1 LLSIFKNGAT
11 LQKFPNAYVITGSI
25 ASGKST
31 VVNLLK
37 ERGFSVIDA
46 DLIAHEQLEICK
58 GEIIRE
64 FGEQILDE
72 AGKIDRKKL
81 GAIVFREPKKLKNLE
96 QILHP
101 KIKAEIFFKASQL
114 ESLGQVYFVD
124 IPLFF
129 EKKERYA
136 EFKNVA
142 VIYAPKELLLSRL
155 MSRNGLNL
163 EEAKARVELQMDIE
177 QKREMANFLIDN
189 SSDRENLELEL
200 EKFLKQIGA
209 TAF

>member
-1 LLSIFKNGAT
+1 M
-11 LQKFPNAYVITGSI
+11 QKFPNAYVITGSI

-46 DLIAHEQLEICK
+46 DVIAHEQLEICK
-58 GEIIRE
+58 GEIVCE

-81 GAIVFREPKKLKNLE
+81 GAIVFNDPKKLKNLE

-101 KIKAEIFFKASQL
+101 KIKAEIFFKALQL
-114 ESLGQVYFVD
+114 ERLERVYFVD

-129 EKKERYA
+129 EKKERYS

-155 MSRNGLNL
+155 MSRNALSL
-163 EEAKARVELQMDIE
+163 EDAKARVELQIDIE
-177 QKREMANFLIDN
+177 QKREMAKFVIDN
-189 SSDRENLELEL
+189 SGDRDNLELEL
-200 EKFLKQIGA
+200 EKFLKQICA
-209 TAF
+209 IS

>member
-1 LLSIFKNGAT
+1 MQN
-11 LQKFPNAYVITGSI
+11 FPNAYVITGSI

-37 ERGFSVIDA
+37 ERCFSVIDA

-58 GEIIRE
+58 CEIVKT
-64 FGEQILDE
+64 FGEQILNE

-81 GAIVFREPKKLKNLE
+81 GAIVFNEPKKLKNLE

-101 KIKAEIFFKASQL
+101 KIKAEILSQASQL
-114 ESLGQVYFVD
+114 EGLGQVYFVD

-129 EKKERYA
+129 EKKERYS

-155 MSRNGLNL
+155 ISRNGLSLN
-163 EEAKARVELQMDIE
+163 EAKARVELQMDIE
-177 QKREMANFLIDN
+177 QKRKMAKFVIDN
-189 SSDRENLELEL
+189 SNDRENLQLEL
-200 EKFLKQIGA
+200 EKFLRQICA
-209 TAF
+209 IS

>member
-58 GEIIRE
+58 REIVCE

-72 AGKIDRKKL
+72 AGKIERKKL
-81 GAIVFREPKKLKNLE
+81 GAIVFRKPKKLKNLE

-101 KIKAEIFFKASQL
+101 KIKAEILSQASQL
-114 ESLGQVYFVD
+114 ERLGQVYFVD

-163 EEAKARVELQMDIE
+163 EDAKARAELQMDIE
-177 QKREMANFLIDN
+177 QKKKMAKFVIDN
-189 SSDRENLELEL
+189 SNDRENLKLEL
-200 EKFLKQIGA
+200 EKFLKQICA
-209 TAF
+209 IS

>member
-1 LLSIFKNGAT
+1 M
-11 LQKFPNAYVITGSI
+11 QKFLNAYVITGSI

-31 VVNLLK
+31 VANLLK

-46 DLIAHEQLEICK
+46 DIIAHEQLEICK
-58 GEIIRE
+58 CEIVKA

-72 AGKIDRKKL
+72 GGRIDRKKL
-81 GAIVFREPKKLKNLE
+81 GAIVFNEPKKLKNLE

-114 ESLGQVYFVD
+114 ERLGQVYFVD

-155 MSRNGLNL
+155 ISRNGLNL
-163 EEAKARVELQMDIE
+163 EDAKARVGLQMDIE
-177 QKREMANFLIDN
+177 QKRKMAKFVIDN
-189 SSDRENLELEL
+189 SNDRENLNLEL

-209 TAF
+209 TF

>member
-1 LLSIFKNGAT
+1 M
-11 LQKFPNAYVITGSI
+11 QKFPNAYVITGSI

-46 DLIAHEQLEICK
+46 DLITHEQLEICK
-58 GEIIRE
+58 GEIICE

-72 AGKIDRKKL
+72 AGKIERKKL

-101 KIKAEIFFKASQL
+101 KIKAEILSQASQL
-114 ESLGQVYFVD
+114 ERLGQVYFVD

-136 EFKNVA
+136 EFKNIA

-155 MSRNGLNL
+155 MSRNALNL
-163 EEAKARVELQMDIE
+163 EDAKARVELQMDIE
-177 QKREMANFLIDN
+177 QKKKMAKFVIDN
-189 SSDRENLELEL
+189 SGDRENLELEL
-200 EKFLKQIGA
+200 EKFLNQICA
-209 TAF
+209 IS

>member
-1 LLSIFKNGAT
+1 M
-11 LQKFPNAYVITGSI
+11 QKFPNAYVITGSI

-58 GEIIRE
+58 CEIVE
-64 FGEQILDE
+64 VFGEQILDE
-72 AGKIDRKKL
+72 TGKIDRKKL
-81 GAIVFREPKKLKNLE
+81 GAIVFNEPKKLKNLE

-101 KIKAEIFFKASQL
+101 KIKAEILSQALQL
-114 ESLGQVYFVD
+114 ECLGQVYFVD

-129 EKKERYA
+129 EKKERYS

-142 VIYAPKELLLSRL
+142 VIYAPKELLLRRL
-155 MSRNGLNL
+155 MSRNGLSLN
-163 EEAKARVELQMDIE
+163 EAKARVELQMDIE
-177 QKREMANFLIDN
+177 KKRKMAKFIIDN
-189 SSDRENLELEL
+189 SGDRENLKLEL
-200 EKFLKQIGA
+200 EKFLKQICA
-209 TAF
+209 IS

>member
-1 LLSIFKNGAT
+1 M
-11 LQKFPNAYVITGSI
+11 QKFPNAYVITGSI

-46 DLIAHEQLEICK
+46 DVIAHEQLEICK
-58 GEIIRE
+58 GEIVRE

-81 GAIVFREPKKLKNLE
+81 GAIVFSEPKKLKILE

-101 KIKAEIFFKASQL
+101 KIKGEILSNASQL

-155 MSRNGLNL
+155 MSRNGLSL

-177 QKREMANFLIDN
+177 QKREMAKFVIDN
-189 SSDRENLELEL
+189 SNDRENLKLEL

-209 TAF
+209 IS

>member
-1 LLSIFKNGAT
+1 M
-11 LQKFPNAYVITGSI
+11 QKFPNAYVITGSI

-58 GEIIRE
+58 CEIVKV

-72 AGKIDRKKL
+72 TGRIDRKKL
-81 GAIVFREPKKLKNLE
+81 GAIVFNEPKKLKNLE

-101 KIKAEIFFKASQL
+101 KIKAEIFCKASQF
-114 ESLGQVYFVD
+114 ERLGQVYFVD

-155 MSRNGLNL
+155 MSRNRLSLN
-163 EEAKARVELQMDIE
+163 EAKARVELQMDTE
-177 QKREMANFLIDN
+177 QKRKMAKFIIDN
-189 SSDRENLELEL
+189 SGDRENLKLEL
-200 EKFLKQIGA
+200 EKFIKQICA
-209 TAF
+209 TF

>member
-1 LLSIFKNGAT
+1 M
-11 LQKFPNAYVITGSI
+11 QKFPNAYVITGSI

-58 GEIIRE
+58 GEIVCE

-72 AGKIDRKKL
+72 AGKIERKKL

-114 ESLGQVYFVD
+114 EDLGEIYFVD

-136 EFKNVA
+136 EFKNIA

-155 MSRNGLNL
+155 ISRNGLSL
-163 EEAKARVELQMDIE
+163 EDAKARVGLQMDIE
-177 QKREMANFLIDN
+177 QKRKMAKFVIDN
-189 SSDRENLELEL
+189 SNDRENLKLEL
-200 EKFLKQIGA
+200 EKFLKQICA
-209 TAF
+209 IS

>member
-1 LLSIFKNGAT
+1 M
-11 LQKFPNAYVITGSI
+11 QKFPNAYVITGSI

-58 GEIIRE
+58 GEIVRE

-114 ESLGQVYFVD
+114 ERLGQVYFVD

-142 VIYAPKELLLSRL
+142 VIYAPKELLLSRI
-155 MSRNGLNL
+155 MSRNALNL
-163 EEAKARVELQMDIE
+163 EDAKARVELQMDIE

-189 SSDRENLELEL
+189 SNDRENLKLEL

>member
-1 LLSIFKNGAT
+1 M
-11 LQKFPNAYVITGSI
+11 QKFPNAYVFTGSI
-25 ASGKST
+25 ASGKSSAI
-31 VVNLLK
+31 NLLT

-58 GEIIRE
+58 CERVE
-64 FGEQILDE
+64 AFGEQILDE

-81 GAIVFREPKKLKNLE
+81 GDTVFNEPKKLKNLE

-101 KIKAEIFFKASQL
+101 KIKEEILSCAVKL
-114 ESLGQVYFVD
+114 ECLGQVYFVD

-129 EKKERYA
+129 EKEDRYD

-155 MSRNGLNL
+155 MNRNGLKL
-163 EEAKARVELQMDIE
+163 EEAKVRVELQMDIE
-177 QKREMANFLIDN
+177 QKRKKANFIIDN
-189 SSDRENLELEL
+189 SGDKENLEKEL
-200 EKFLKQIGA
+200 EKFLRQICG
-209 TAF
+209 

>member
-1 LLSIFKNGAT
+1 M
-11 LQKFPNAYVITGSI
+11 QKFPNAYVITGSI

-46 DLIAHEQLEICK
+46 DVIAHEQLEICK
-58 GEIIRE
+58 CEIVRE
-64 FGEQILDE
+64 FGEQILDK

-101 KIKAEIFFKASQL
+101 KIKAEILLKASQL
-114 ESLGQVYFVD
+114 ERLEQVYFVD

-136 EFKNVA
+136 EFKNIA

-155 MSRNGLNL
+155 MSRNALSL
-163 EEAKARVELQMDIE
+163 EDAKARAELQMDIE
-177 QKREMANFLIDN
+177 QKREMAKFVIDN
-189 SSDRENLELEL
+189 SNDRENLKLEL
-200 EKFLKQIGA
+200 EKFLKQICA
-209 TAF
+209 IS

>member
-1 LLSIFKNGAT
+1 M
-11 LQKFPNAYVITGSI
+11 QKFPNAYVITGSI
-25 ASGKST
+25 TSGKST

-46 DLIAHEQLEICK
+46 DLITHEQLEICK
-58 GEIIRE
+58 GEIICE

-101 KIKAEIFFKASQL
+101 KIKAEILSQASQL
-114 ESLGQVYFVD
+114 ERLGQVYFVD

-129 EKKERYA
+129 EKKERYD
-136 EFKNVA
+136 EFKKVA

-155 MSRNGLNL
+155 MSRNALSL
-163 EEAKARVELQMDIE
+163 EDAKARVELQMDIE
-177 QKREMANFLIDN
+177 QKREMAKFVIDN
-189 SSDRENLELEL
+189 SNDMENLKLEL
-200 EKFLKQIGA
+200 EKFLKHICA
-209 TAF
+209 TS

>member
-1 LLSIFKNGAT
+1 MQN
-11 LQKFPNAYVITGSI
+11 FPNAYVITGSI

-58 GEIIRE
+58 REIVE
-64 FGEQILDE
+64 TFGEQILDE
-72 AGKIDRKKL
+72 TGKIDRKKL

-101 KIKAEIFFKASQL
+101 KIKAEILSKALQL
-114 ESLGQVYFVD
+114 ECLGQVYFVD

-136 EFKNVA
+136 EFKNVV

-155 MSRNGLNL
+155 MSRNALSL
-163 EEAKARVELQMDIE
+163 EDAKARAELQMDIE
-177 QKREMANFLIDN
+177 QKKKMAKFVIDN
-189 SSDRENLELEL
+189 SNDRENLKLEL

-209 TAF
+209 IS

>member
-1 LLSIFKNGAT
+1 MQN
-11 LQKFPNAYVITGSI
+11 FPNAYVITGSI

-58 GEIIRE
+58 QEIIE
-64 FGEQILDE
+64 ASGEQILDE
-72 AGKIDRKKL
+72 TGKIDRKKL
-81 GAIVFREPKKLKNLE
+81 GDIVFNEPKKLKNLE
-96 QILHP
+96 RILHL

-114 ESLGQVYFVD
+114 ERLGQVYFVD

-142 VIYAPKELLLSRL
+142 VIYTPKELLLSRL
-155 MSRNGLNL
+155 MSRNGLSLN
-163 EEAKARVELQMDIE
+163 EAKARVELQMDIE
-177 QKREMANFLIDN
+177 QKKKMAKFVIDN
-189 SSDRENLELEL
+189 SNDRENLKLEL
-200 EKFLKQIGA
+200 EKFLKQICA
-209 TAF
+209 IS

>member
-1 LLSIFKNGAT
+1 M
-11 LQKFPNAYVITGSI
+11 QKFPNAYVITGSI

-31 VVNLLK
+31 AINLLK

-46 DLIAHEQLEICK
+46 DVIAHEQLEICK
-58 GEIIRE
+58 CEIARV
-64 FGEQILDE
+64 FKEQILDE
-72 AGKIDRKKL
+72 VGKIDRKKL
-81 GAIVFREPKKLKNLE
+81 GVIVFNDPKKLKILE

-101 KIKAEIFFKASQL
+101 KIKEEILSRATKL
-114 ESLGQVYFVD
+114 ERLGQVYFVD

-129 EKKERYA
+129 EKEDYYA

-155 MSRNGLNL
+155 MNRNGLKL

-177 QKREMANFLIDN
+177 QKRKKANFIIDN
-189 SSDRENLELEL
+189 SSDKENLEQEL
-200 EKFLKQIGA
+200 EKFLRQICG
-209 TAF
+209 

>member
-1 LLSIFKNGAT
+1 MQN
-11 LQKFPNAYVITGSI
+11 FPNAYVITGSI

-37 ERGFSVIDA
+37 EQGFSVIDA

-58 GEIIRE
+58 REIVE
-64 FGEQILDE
+64 VFGEQILDE

-81 GAIVFREPKKLKNLE
+81 GAIVFNEPKKLKNLE

-101 KIKAEIFFKASQL
+101 KIKAEIFFKASQF
-114 ESLGQVYFVD
+114 EGLGQVYFVD

-163 EEAKARVELQMDIE
+163 EDAKARVELQMDIE
-177 QKREMANFLIDN
+177 QKKKMAKFVIDN
-189 SSDRENLELEL
+189 SSDREHLKLDL
-200 EKFLKQIGA
+200 EKFLKQICA
-209 TAF
+209 IS

>member
-1 LLSIFKNGAT
+1 M
-11 LQKFPNAYVITGSI
+11 QKFPNAYVITGSI

-58 GEIIRE
+58 REIVCE

-72 AGKIDRKKL
+72 AGKIERKKL
-81 GAIVFREPKKLKNLE
+81 GAIVFRKPKKLKNLE

-101 KIKAEIFFKASQL
+101 KIKAEILSQASQL
-114 ESLGQVYFVD
+114 ERLGQVYFVD

-163 EEAKARVELQMDIE
+163 EDAKARVELQMDTE
-177 QKREMANFLIDN
+177 QKRKMAKFIIDN
-189 SSDRENLELEL
+189 SSDRENLKLEL
-200 EKFLKQIGA
+200 EKFLKQICA
-209 TAF
+209 IS

>member
-1 LLSIFKNGAT
+1 M
-11 LQKFPNAYVITGSI
+11 QKFPNAYVITGSI

-72 AGKIDRKKL
+72 ADKIDRKKL

-101 KIKAEIFFKASQL
+101 KIKAEILSKASQL
-114 ESLGQVYFVD
+114 ECLGQVYFVD

-129 EKKERYA
+129 EKKERYD

-155 MSRNGLNL
+155 MSRNALNL
-163 EEAKARVELQMDIE
+163 EAAKARVELQMDIE
-177 QKREMANFLIDN
+177 QKKKMAKFIIDN
-189 SSDRENLELEL
+189 SNDRENLKLEL
-200 EKFLKQIGA
+200 EKFLKQICA
-209 TAF
+209 IS

>member
-1 LLSIFKNGAT
+1 M
-11 LQKFPNAYVITGSI
+11 QKFPNAYVITGSI

-46 DLIAHEQLEICK
+46 DVIAHEQLEICK
-58 GEIIRE
+58 REIVRE

-114 ESLGQVYFVD
+114 ERLGQVYFVD

-155 MSRNGLNL
+155 MSRNALSL
-163 EEAKARVELQMDIE
+163 EEAKSRVELQMDIE
-177 QKREMANFLIDN
+177 QKREMAKFVIDN
-189 SSDRENLELEL
+189 SNNRENLKLEL

-209 TAF
+209 IS

>member
-1 LLSIFKNGAT
+1 M
-11 LQKFPNAYVITGSI
+11 QKFPNAYVITGSI

-58 GEIIRE
+58 CEIVKA

-72 AGKIDRKKL
+72 TGRIDRKKL
-81 GAIVFREPKKLKNLE
+81 GAIVFNDPKKLKNLE

-101 KIKAEIFFKASQL
+101 KIKAEILSKALQL
-114 ESLGQVYFVD
+114 ERLGQVYFVD

-129 EKKERYA
+129 EKRERYA

-155 MSRNGLNL
+155 ISRNRLSLN
-163 EEAKARVELQMDIE
+163 EAKARVELQMDIE
-177 QKREMANFLIDN
+177 QKREMAKFVIDN
-189 SSDRENLELEL
+189 SNDRENLKLEL
-200 EKFLKQIGA
+200 EKFLKQICA
-209 TAF
+209 IS

>member
-1 LLSIFKNGAT
+1 MQN
-11 LQKFPNAYVITGSI
+11 FPNAYVITGSI

-58 GEIIRE
+58 REIVE
-64 FGEQILDE
+64 VFGEQILDE
-72 AGKIDRKKL
+72 TGKIDRKKL
-81 GAIVFREPKKLKNLE
+81 GDIVFNEPKKLKNLE

-101 KIKAEIFFKASQL
+101 KIKAEILSQASQL
-114 ESLGQVYFVD
+114 EGLGEIYFVD

-163 EEAKARVELQMDIE
+163 ENAKARVELQMDIE
-177 QKREMANFLIDN
+177 KKQKMAKFIIDN
-189 SSDRENLELEL
+189 SSDMEHLKLEL
-200 EKFLKQIGA
+200 EKFLKQICA
-209 TAF
+209 IS